1 MPTDQMHYNGENIK
15 KGRRRCAI
23 YTLYDKKKKDS
34 AEKLWSHRKLVDLDC
49 LESETSIFSTEKGN
63 IHMLSIQNDT

>member
-15 KGRRRCAI
+15 KGRGDVQFI
-23 YTLYDKKKKDS
+23 LYTIRKKKDS

-49 LESETSIFSTEKGN
+49 LESEISIFSTEKGN